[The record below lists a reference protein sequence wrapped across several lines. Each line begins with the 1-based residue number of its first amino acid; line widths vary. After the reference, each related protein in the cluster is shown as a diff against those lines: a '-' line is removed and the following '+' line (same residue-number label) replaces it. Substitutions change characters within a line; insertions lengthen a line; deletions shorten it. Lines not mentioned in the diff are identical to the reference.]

1 MLRADFMMSWYML
14 QALKQ
19 YVRVVYHPFLSADYT
34 TAKGQPLAIVFMSS
48 FAEGTRGV
56 NLGEMDDDV
65 ISKRNMQGK
74 GPFAHEFRV
83 EVCDKKTGTES
94 DARLDIEALQARW
107 CLPFSPSCACSL
119 HVSRCPWLL
128 RVMQSSCRG
137 VNNNIAVSV
146 HIRTIQCTVSHFNHL
161 IMGRRLLHNLGC
173 PACLVRPDAS
183 LRQSTGVLIC
193 REG

>member
-1 MLRADFMMSWYML
+1 MFWYML

-34 TAKGQPLAIVFMSS
+34 MAKGQPLAIVFISS
-48 FAEGTRGV
+48 FADGTRGV

-94 DARLDIEALQARW
+94 DASLDFEPLQARW
-107 CLPFSPSCACSL
+107 CLPFDLPMLPFCICN
-119 HVSRCPWLL
+119 
-128 RVMQSSCRG
+128 G
-137 VNNNIAVSV
+137 VPGCCISF
-146 HIRTIQCTVSHFNHL
+146 SHHANQQD
-161 IMGRRLLHNLGC
+161 
-173 PACLVRPDAS
+173 V
-183 LRQSTGVLIC
+183 QSTTLLSVC
-193 REG
+193 TS